1 MSNDAMRTTVGVVAD
16 QRQAVIAEGP
26 DAVAFLQG
34 QISQDVEA
42 LAPGEAS
49 WSLVLHPQGKVS
61 AWFRITRITDE
72 RFILDL
78 DAGWADELL
87 TRLNRFKLRTAID
100 ISLAPWHAMTIVGPG
115 ADDVAVDGVE
125 HDMIASWAGVPV
137 RDVFG
142 ANLAVSADLPV
153 FDDVSLTALRIEAGV
168 PKMGAELDE
177 STIPAA
183 AGIVEQSVSF
193 TKGCYTGQELV
204 ARIDSR
210 GNNVPKRLL
219 SLVIE
224 GADAPPV
231 GAEVAAG
238 DKAVGVVTSTAWSPH
253 LDSFV
258 GLAYINRSAD
268 VGQAVTVG
276 VEGGTHQ
283 PAMIHELPL
292 VRG

>member
-1 MSNDAMRTTVGVVAD
+1 MTIDVRTTLSAIPG

-26 DAVAFLQG
+26 DALSFLQG
-34 QISQDVEA
+34 QLSQDLQA

-49 WSLVLHPQGKVS
+49 WSLVLHPQGKIS
-61 AWFRITRITDE
+61 AWFRITRVADD
-72 RFILDL
+72 RFVIDL
-78 DAGWADELL
+78 DAGWADEVLN
-87 TRLNRFKLRTAID
+87 RLNRFKLRTKID
-100 ISLAPWHAMTIVGPG
+100 ISLAPWQSLTIVGQG
-115 ADDVAVDGVE
+115 ADDVAIDGLA
-125 HDMIASWAGVPV
+125 HDMITSWAGVPV

-142 ANLAVSADLPV
+142 EDLGSVDLPPL
-153 FDDVSLTALRIEAGV
+153 DERALTALRIEAGV

-219 SLVIE
+219 SIVLDGDRIPE
-224 GADAPPV
+224 PD
-231 GAEVAAG
+231 AEVLLAG
-238 DKAVGVVTSTAWSPH
+238 DSIGVITSAAYSAHLGSAVA
-253 LDSFV
+253 
-258 GLAYINRSAD
+258 LAYIARAGEAGKTVSVLVDGD
-268 VGQAVTVG
+268 VVNG
-276 VEGGTHQ
+276 ELR
-283 PAMIHELPL
+283 ELPL

>member
-1 MSNDAMRTTVGVVAD
+1 MTIDVRTQLGVISG

-26 DAVAFLQG
+26 
-34 QISQDVEA
+34 QDLDA

-49 WSLVLHPQGKVS
+49 WSLVLHPQGKIS
-61 AWFRITRITDE
+61 AWFRITRVTDD

-78 DAGWADELL
+78 DAGWANEVL
-87 TRLNRFKLRTAID
+87 TRLNRFKLRTKID
-100 ISLAPWHAMTIVGPG
+100 ITLAPWTSLTIVGAG
-115 ADDVAVDGVE
+115 ADDLGVEGVE
-125 HDMIASWAGVPV
+125 HDMITSWAGVQV

-142 ANLAVSADLPV
+142 ADLSEQSVDVMQVSAAELD
-153 FDDVSLTALRIEAGV
+153 ALRIEAGV
-168 PKMGAELDE
+168 PKMGVELDE

-219 SLVIE
+219 SVVLSGDVV
-224 GADAPPV
+224 P
-231 GAEVAAG
+231 GAEASITAG
-238 DKAVGVVTSTAWSPH
+238 DASIGAITSASYSAH
-253 LDSFV
+253 LDAV
-258 GLAYINRSAD
+258 IGLAYISRKGEA
-268 VGQAVTVG
+268 GQTVTVD
-276 VEGGTHQ
+276 VDGT
-283 PAMIHELPL
+283 AVSAELRELPL

>member
-1 MSNDAMRTTVGVVAD
+1 MTIDVRTQRGAISG

-26 DAVAFLQG
+26 DALKFLQG
-34 QISQDVEA
+34 QLSQDLDS

-49 WSLVLHPQGKVS
+49 WSLVLHPQGKIS
-61 AWFRITRITDE
+61 AWFRITRVTDD

-78 DAGWADELL
+78 DAGWADEVL
-87 TRLNRFKLRTAID
+87 TRLNRFKLRTKID
-100 ISLAPWHAMTIVGPG
+100 ITLAPWTSLTIVGPG
-115 ADDVAVDGVE
+115 ADDLAVDGVE
-125 HDMIASWAGVPV
+125 HDMITSWAGVQV

-142 ANLAVSADLPV
+142 PDLSEQSVDVMPLSASELD
-153 FDDVSLTALRIEAGV
+153 ALRIEAGV
-168 PKMGAELDE
+168 PKMGVELDE

-219 SLVIE
+219 SVVLSGDVVP
-224 GADAPPV
+224 GAQAAITADDASI
-231 GAEVAAG
+231 GAMTSASYSAYL
-238 DKAVGVVTSTAWSPH
+238 DAV
-253 LDSFV
+253 V
-258 GLAYINRSAD
+258 GLAYISRKGEA
-268 VGQAVTVG
+268 GQTVTVDID
-276 VEGGTHQ
+276 GT
-283 PAMIHELPL
+283 AVSAELRELPL